1 MNSSLSAQH
10 TSLTISRLLLIK
22 DYNGGLQLTGF
33 ETGCSYVVCREHEF
47 IPVASESFTVT
58 EGDKTRAFGLWKW
71 GQNRIMKT
79 PTIRRESRVTI
90 GQIGNFSQ
98 NADSMGGAF
107 SDRDLTVMV
116 AAKFSTPTQA
126 RAPLPAGFLRVW
138 DGTGA
143 SESDG

>member
-1 MNSSLSAQH
+1 M
-10 TSLTISRLLLIK
+10 LIE

-33 ETGCSYVVCREHEF
+33 ESGCSYVVCREHDF

-58 EGDKTRAFGLWKW
+58 EGDKTRAFGLWQW
-71 GQNRIMKT
+71 GQNRIMRS

-90 GQIGNFSQ
+90 GQIGNFTRD
-98 NADSMGGAF
+98 AGSMGGAF

-126 RAPLPAGFLRVW
+126 RSVTPLPTGFLRVW